1 MGLPF
6 TWRRLKDV
14 LGDEVRERETRE
26 RDDGLIERVQISTF
40 SEEVGGETS
49 PRERNERARGKKT
62 QEEEREKC
70 SGREILQ
77 Q

>member
-14 LGDEVRERETRE
+14 LGDEVREETGE

-49 PRERNERARGKKT
+49 PRERNERARGI
-62 QEEEREKC
+62 EKM
-70 SGREILQ
+70 RRR
-77 Q
+77 